1 MIRLPSRPGP
11 ALLGA
16 ASVAMAL
23 SAIGV
28 AASSGLLLANATTS
42 VPRGLY
48 RKADPAAATYV
59 TFCLGERHR
68 TAAWYGHLCSPDDP
82 EGVPVLKRVAEVRE
96 GHVIVEGD
104 GRDALDSR
112 ILGPVRLEEVR
123 GWWVPVLQ
131 LGADGH
137 GR

>member
-1 MIRLPSRPGP
+1 MTRVALRPGP

-48 RKADPAAATYV
+48 RKADPADATYV
-59 TFCLGERHR
+59 TFCLGARHR
-68 TAAWYGHLCSPDDP
+68 PAAWYGRLCSPDDP
-82 EGVPVLKRVAEVRE
+82 EGVPVLKRVAEVLD

-112 ILGPVRLEEVR
+112 VLGPVRLEEVR

-131 LGADGH
+131 LGAADH

>member
-1 MIRLPSRPGP
+1 MIRLASRPGP

-16 ASVAMAL
+16 ASVVMAL

-48 RKADPAAATYV
+48 RKADPADATYV
-59 TFCLGERHR
+59 TFCLGARHR
-68 TAAWYGHLCSPDDP
+68 RAAWYGRLCSPDDP

-96 GHVIVEGD
+96 RHVIVEGD
-104 GRDALDSR
+104 GLDALDSR

-123 GWWVPVLQ
+123 GWWVPVVQ
-131 LGADGH
+131 LGTDGH

>member
-1 MIRLPSRPGP
+1 MTRVAFRPGP
-11 ALLGA
+11 SLLGA

-23 SAIGV
+23 SAVGL
-28 AASSGLLLANATTS
+28 AASSGLLLGNATNS

-59 TFCLGERHR
+59 TFCLGARHR
-68 TAAWYGHLCSPDDP
+68 SAAWYGRLCSPDDR
-82 EGVPVLKRVAEVRE
+82 EGVPVLKRVAEMRE

-104 GRDALDSR
+104 GPHPLDSR